1 MNISR
6 SSQNDSN
13 DKYNLQMAYDELYM
27 KFYTISLKKLKDVK
41 HEKKTLVIKLH
52 ESHALVDSLKYK
64 NTVLVENNKS
74 LENELKDSKEL

>member
-1 MNISR
+1 
-6 SSQNDSN
+6 
-13 DKYNLQMAYDELYM
+13 M
-27 KFYTISLKKLKDVK
+27 KFYKISLKKLKDVK